1 LFIGP
6 LAIGTIDEWMPG
18 PGSVV
23 SWHASSAA
31 RVKAERAPISAVPAG
46 YMQAQHLRG
55 FSEYAA
61 RGLDYSRLFIV
72 TSDAA
77 GQCDIRAMS
86 YVINLHLRRHD
97 TYRSWFEYTD
107 VEHIVRRTIQDPADI
122 EFVPT
127 DHGELTPAELRDHI
141 LATPDPLHWDCFTFG
156 IIQGADHFT
165 LYVSID
171 HLHVDAQ
178 FMGVVLMELHMMYAA
193 LVAGGA
199 PIALPNPGSHDDYC
213 VRQRGDTSALTL
225 ESPQVR
231 AWTEFAEN
239 NSGTLPDFP
248 LPLGDRS
255 VPCAGSM
262 LTVELMDEQQTA
274 QFESACMAAGAR
286 FIGGVFA
293 CAALAHHALTG
304 ADTYYGLSPTDTRT
318 PTEVMTLGWF
328 TGLIPI
334 TVPLAATSFGDV
346 ARAAQASFDSG
357 TDVAN
362 APFDRVLEL
371 APWLRRP
378 RPGYPLLN
386 FFDAG
391 LPPLSAFLTTQLEG
405 ENIGLYGDGR
415 FSDPLLTWVIRLEKK
430 TMMAVLSPNNPAARE
445 SVARYAA
452 TMKSAYVGAAE
463 GHGAV
468 PLSNVAQA

>member
-1 LFIGP
+1 MFVGP
-6 LAIGTIDEWMPG
+6 VAIGTIDDWVPG

-23 SWHASSAA
+23 SWQASSKA
-31 RVKAERAPISAVPAG
+31 RAKAQQAPVSAVPAG
-46 YMQAQHLRG
+46 YMQGQHLRG

-61 RGLDYSRLFIV
+61 RGLDYSRLFIIA
-72 TSDAA
+72 SDMP
-77 GQCDIRAMS
+77 GRCDIRALS
-86 YVINLHLRRHD
+86 YVINLHVRRHD
-97 TYRSWFEYTD
+97 TYRSWFEYKD
-107 VEHIVRRTIQDPADI
+107 AEHIVRRTIQNPADI

-127 DHGELTPAELRDHI
+127 EYGEMTSAEFRDHI

-178 FMGVVLMELHMMYAA
+178 FMGVILMELHMMYAA

-199 PIALPNPGSHDDYC
+199 PIALPNPGSYDDYC
-213 VRQRGDTSALTL
+213 VRQNRYISALTR

-231 AWTEFAEN
+231 AWIEFAESN
-239 NSGTLPDFP
+239 NGSLPEFP
-248 LPLGDRS
+248 LPLGDLS
-255 VPCAGSM
+255 VPCATS
-262 LTVELMDEQQTA
+262 LLAVELMDEQQTA
-274 QFESACMAAGAR
+274 RFESACMDAGAR

-293 CAALAHHALTG
+293 CAALADHALGG
-304 ADTYYGLSPTDTRT
+304 ADTYYGLSPSDTRRQ
-318 PTEVMTLGWF
+318 PELMTLGWF

-334 TVPLAATSFGDV
+334 TVEVPGTSFADV

-378 RPGYPLLN
+378 QAGYPLLN
-386 FFDAG
+386 FLDAG
-391 LPPLSAFLTTQLEG
+391 LPPLSTFLTAQLEG
-405 ENIGLYGDGR
+405 ANIGLYGDGR
-415 FSDPLLTWVIRLEKK
+415 LSDPLLTWVVRLEKM
-430 TMMAVLSPNNPAARE
+430 TMMAVLFPDNPVAHE
-445 SVARYAA
+445 SVARYATA
-452 TMKSAYVGAAE
+452 VKSVYAHVAE
-463 GHGAV
+463 GHGAL
-468 PLSNVAQA
+468 PLSNVGQA